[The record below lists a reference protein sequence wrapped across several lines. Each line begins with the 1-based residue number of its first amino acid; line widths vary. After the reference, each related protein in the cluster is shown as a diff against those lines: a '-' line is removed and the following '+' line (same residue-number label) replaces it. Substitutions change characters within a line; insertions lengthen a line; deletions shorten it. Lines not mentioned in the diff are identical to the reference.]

1 MPPPPAHWRKQE
13 RMGQYSPL
21 FGEFFIVCKRS
32 VIGCDADRLDY
43 ASDEPDFINVHA
55 GAAVAMFFISSES
68 WIFTPG
74 RFARAVCNI
83 ALAISAASIG

>member
-13 RMGQYSPL
+13 QMGQYSPL

-55 GAAVAMFFISSES
+55 GAACRDRPFLVY
-68 WIFTPG
+68 
-74 RFARAVCNI
+74 
-83 ALAISAASIG
+83 AIKMIR